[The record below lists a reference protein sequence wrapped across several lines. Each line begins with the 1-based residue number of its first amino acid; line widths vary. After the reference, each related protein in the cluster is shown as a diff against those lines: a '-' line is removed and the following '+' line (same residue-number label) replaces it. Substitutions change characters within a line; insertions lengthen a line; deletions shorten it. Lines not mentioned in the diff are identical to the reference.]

1 MSAELVLSALSALM
15 LGLLACGFALCVW
28 SLCRVS
34 TLRDKAEERLLA
46 KLRASCGKEGS
57 HVEEGM

>member
-1 MSAELVLSALSALM
+1 MSVELVVSGVV
-15 LGLLACGFALCVW
+15 LGLLAVGFVLCVW

-46 KLRASCGKEGS
+46 KLHDGCGKEGCDG
-57 HVEEGM
+57 EAGM

>member
-1 MSAELVLSALSALM
+1 MSMEMVLAVLSILM
-15 LGLLACGFALCVW
+15 LGLLACGFVLCVW

-34 TLRDKAEERLLA
+34 TLRDVAEERLLA
-46 KLRASCGKEGS
+46 KLHASCGKEGS

>member
-1 MSAELVLSALSALM
+1 MSMELALAALSALM
-15 LGLLACGFALCVW
+15 LGLLACGFVLCVW

-34 TLRDKAEERLLA
+34 TLRDEAEERLLM
-46 KLRASCGKEGS
+46 KLHASYRKKGS